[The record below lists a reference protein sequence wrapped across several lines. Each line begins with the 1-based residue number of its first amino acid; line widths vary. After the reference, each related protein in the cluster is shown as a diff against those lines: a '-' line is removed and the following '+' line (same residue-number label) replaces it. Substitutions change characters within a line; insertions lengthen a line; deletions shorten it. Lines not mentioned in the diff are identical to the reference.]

1 MIHTLRALIEGGLLI
16 EGGWEEKSVFNRRGD
31 GNFYKIL
38 RTFYPWFFIKK
49 IMIEINEKQ
58 KTNKQH
64 FHYNICTKSYKIH
77 LLFGRGGLI

>member
-49 IMIEINEKQ
+49 IMIEINDKQ

-64 FHYNICTKSYKIH
+64 FCYKKCAKS
-77 LLFGRGGLI
+77 